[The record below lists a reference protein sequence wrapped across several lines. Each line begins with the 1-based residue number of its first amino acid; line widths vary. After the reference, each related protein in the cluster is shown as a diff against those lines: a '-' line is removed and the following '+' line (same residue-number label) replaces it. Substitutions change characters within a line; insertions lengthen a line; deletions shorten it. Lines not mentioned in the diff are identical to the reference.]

1 MAKLFTLLVL
11 GALAVGALW
20 LVITLV
26 GALISGVLS
35 LTAFLLF
42 TVAPIIL
49 VGWVAWKVFGA
60 VRRPQRL
67 SAADRRWLERGD

>member
-1 MAKLFTLLVL
+1 MAKLLTLLVL

-35 LTAFLLF
+35 LTASDHPGGVGRLEG
-42 TVAPIIL
+42 VRGGAPAAAAERGRPAL
-49 VGWVAWKVFGA
+49 AGA
-60 VRRPQRL
+60 GRL
-67 SAADRRWLERGD
+67 SPK